1 MTKERITQDE
11 RDVTLL
17 HNMFKETW
25 KNPFEF
31 TSETLCAF
39 QQESYHLM
47 KILLTCTMR
56 KKKENQYTSSL
67 LLKDWRKEQYLFF
80 HYLQFEAE
88 IIQEKKC
95 KDENFNGKRDYPKVR

>member
-1 MTKERITQDE
+1 MREMLRC
-11 RDVTLL
+11 
-17 HNMFKETW
+17 F
-25 KNPFEF
+25 
-31 TSETLCAF
+31 TLCLRKLEKIHLSLHLRRCAAF

-95 KDENFNGKRDYPKVR
+95 KDENFNRKRDYPKVR